1 MLYKTNPMKT
11 LLKSTLL
18 VLAIMAV
25 SHTVMAGKKIVHF
38 TVSEPD
44 AKIYVDGKMMGS
56 GELDVMILSHECV
69 TVKVEKVGYLNGTI
83 EFCYKPNYTPPPKTY
98 FYQME
103 KDDAYDASEATD
115 VANVDIEVKTTKKE
129 DDAWKLLSQIITTYF
144 DVIEVTDKNTGYLR
158 TAWVVQTFKQKTIR
172 TRIIIKLAST
182 DPLAYKIKLVSE
194 VANAGQV
201 SVKSDELFKEWD
213 RILRKYQEVIHE
225 VQTRLGS

>member
-1 MLYKTNPMKT
+1 MKAIFR
-11 LLKSTLL
+11 SSLL
-18 VLAIMAV
+18 VLAVIVFSLTA
-25 SHTVMAGKKIVHF
+25 TAGKKLVRF

-44 AKIYVDGKMMGS
+44 AKIFVDGKLMGS
-56 GELDVMILSHECV
+56 GQLEITIPSYACV
-69 TVKVEKVGYLNGTI
+69 NVKVEKMGYLIGLI
-83 EFCYKPNYTPPPKTY
+83 EFCNKPDYSAPPKTY

-115 VANVDIEVKTTKKE
+115 VANVDIEIKTTKKE

-172 TRIIIKLAST
+172 TRIIVKLAST

-194 VANAGQV
+194 VANASQV

-213 RILRKYQEVIHE
+213 RILRKFREVIRE
-225 VQTRLGS
+225 AQTRLGN

>member
-1 MLYKTNPMKT
+1 MKNI
-11 LLKSTLL
+11 LKSVILIIA
-18 VLAIMAV
+18 VMAISLSA
-25 SHTVMAGKKIVHF
+25 TAGKKVVKF

-56 GELDVMILSHECV
+56 GQLEILIPPYACV
-69 TVKVEKVGYLNGTI
+69 NVKVEKLGYLLGLI
-83 EFCYKPNYTPPPKTY
+83 EFCNKPGITPPPKTY

-103 KDDAYDASEATD
+103 KDDAYDATEATD
-115 VANVDIEVKTTKKE
+115 VANVDIEIKTTKKE

-144 DVIEVTDKNTGYLR
+144 DVLEVTDKNTGYLR

-172 TRIIIKLAST
+172 TRIIVKLAST

-194 VANAGQV
+194 VANASQV

-213 RILRKYQEVIHE
+213 RILRKYKEVIHE
-225 VQTRLGS
+225 AQTRLGS

>member
-1 MLYKTNPMKT
+1 MKNI
-11 LLKSTLL
+11 LKSVLL
-18 VLAIMAV
+18 IISVMAITFSA
-25 SHTVMAGKKIVHF
+25 SAGKKVVKF

-56 GELDVMILSHECV
+56 GQLEILIPPYACV
-69 TVKVEKVGYLNGTI
+69 NVKIEKMGYLIGLI
-83 EFCYKPNYTPPPKTY
+83 EFCNKPGITPPPKTY

-103 KDDAYDASEATD
+103 KDDAYDATEATD
-115 VANVDIEVKTTKKE
+115 VANVDIEIKTTKKE

-144 DVIEVTDKNTGYLR
+144 DVLEVTDKNTGYLR

-172 TRIIIKLAST
+172 TRLIVKLAST

-194 VANAGQV
+194 VAGASQV

-213 RILRKYQEVIHE
+213 RILRRYKEIIRE
-225 VQTRLGS
+225 AQTRLGS